1 MGDNIFC
8 FFQHLALRDP
18 QGSFSNCSGKVVDL
32 NAVKLVDGDLDRVQ
46 GPFAPGHLTGDLVSV
61 PAFVQND
68 PLFNDLV
75 FQPPQ
80 GDIALGEE
88 VAGAA
93 GGV

>member
-1 MGDNIFC
+1 MGDDVLGL
-8 FFQHLALRDP
+8 FQHLALGDP
-18 QGSFSNCSGKVVDL
+18 QGGFGHGGGEVVDL
-32 NAVKLVDGDLDRVQ
+32 DAVELVDGDLDRVQ
-46 GPFAPGHLTGDLVSV
+46 GPFAPGHLTSDLVSV